1 MEWRLQRASQSGK
14 DKEAKLFHEGQ
25 SLAVHDRPRGE
36 CSADVHEHGMLE
48 YLEKL
53 WGPEVRTHRPGV
65 PKGQGLVGHG
75 ELLSCYPRSYKL
87 MPSGVRN
94 P

>member
-1 MEWRLQRASQSGK
+1 
-14 DKEAKLFHEGQ
+14 
-25 SLAVHDRPRGE
+25 
-36 CSADVHEHGMLE
+36 MLE